1 MIARHKVLFVRA
13 GVIAAL
19 AAGTS
24 ATALAQAPPKYDE
37 VFYRYLE
44 AARKLPPPG
53 QIWMADLMSD
63 LKAHRINDLVTIR
76 VLESLSATGSADST
90 VNKKS
95 SGDVTMPGKAGEYIH
110 KVLPIQSDTKHSG
123 SGNTTRT
130 TELTAVMT
138 ARVVEVLPSGDMV
151 VEGVREIDINGD
163 RNVVVLTGVIRAAD
177 ILPGNVIP
185 STLVG
190 QLRIRSL
197 SQGLI
202 KDSLTPGWLIRA
214 LNKIF

>member
-1 MIARHKVLFVRA
+1 MIADRTASLVRA
-13 GVIAAL
+13 GLMAAL
-19 AAGTS
+19 VAGVP
-24 ATALAQAPPKYDE
+24 APAIAQAPQKYE
-37 VFYRYLE
+37 EIFYRYLE
-44 AARKLPPPG
+44 AARKLPAPTTL
-53 QIWMADLMSD
+53 WMADLTSD
-63 LKAHRINDLVTIR
+63 LKAHRLNDLVTIR
-76 VLESLSATGSADST
+76 VLESLSATGAADST

-95 SGDVTMPGKAGEYIH
+95 SGDVNMPGKAGEYIN
-110 KVLPIQSDTKHSG
+110 KVLPVTSDTKFNG

-130 TELTAVMT
+130 TELTAIMT
-138 ARVVEVLPSGDMV
+138 ARVIEVLPSGDMV

-177 ILPGNVIP
+177 ILPNNVIP

>member
-1 MIARHKVLFVRA
+1 MIAKRKVLFVRA

-19 AAGTS
+19 AAGAP
-24 ATALAQAPPKYDE
+24 ATPLAQAPQKYE
-37 VFYRYLE
+37 EIFYKYLE

-53 QIWMADLMSD
+53 PIWMADLMSD
-63 LKAHRINDLVTIR
+63 LKAHRVNDLVTIR
-76 VLESLSATGSADST
+76 VLESLSATGAADST

-95 SGDVTMPGKAGEYIH
+95 TGDVTMPGKAGEYIH
-110 KVLPIQSDTKHSG
+110 QVLPVQSDTKFNG

-130 TELTAVMT
+130 TELTAIMT
-138 ARVVEVLPSGDMV
+138 ARVLEVLPSGDMV